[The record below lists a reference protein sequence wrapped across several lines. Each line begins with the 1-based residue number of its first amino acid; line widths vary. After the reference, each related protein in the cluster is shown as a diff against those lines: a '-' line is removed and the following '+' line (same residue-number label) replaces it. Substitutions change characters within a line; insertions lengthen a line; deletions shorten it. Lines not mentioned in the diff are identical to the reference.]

1 MIYLFLFYLFFAI
14 ILYFVARKKG
24 QEPVFWAGL
33 GFFFGPL
40 ALLYLLFFHNSK
52 NSKKLPKRSGQSKR
66 AA

>member
-1 MIYLFLFYLFFAI
+1 MLYLFFFYLLFAI

-24 QEPVFWAGL
+24 REPLFWAGL

-40 ALLYLLFFHNSK
+40 ALLFLLFSNGTK
-52 NSKKLPKRSGQSKR
+52 DSKKLPKSSGKR

>member
-1 MIYLFLFYLFFAI
+1 MLYLFFFYLLFAI

-24 QEPVFWAGL
+24 REPLFWAGL

-40 ALLYLLFFHNSK
+40 ALLFLLFSNGAK
-52 NSKKLPKRSGQSKR
+52 DNKKLLKSSGKR